1 MIRSGWSR
9 DAFGMAKPS
18 KGVLLCFSEGGKNNK
33 NGFLDKK
40 IMRKIW
46 TVRFFFVTLH
56 SLLEII
62 H

>member
-40 IMRKIW
+40 SCGKFGRI
-46 TVRFFFVTLH
+46 VF
-56 SLLEII
+56 SS
-62 H
+62 